1 MQENAGWSMDME
13 LIAGEAVIV
22 PPIGGPASSVQG
34 ELHIALRRWQED
46 VDDKGLV
53 LQDVFVAFANGSRPA
68 PDISYW
74 SVKRR
79 PPVKRGAM
87 ESVPDLIAEVLSP
100 STRANDLGVKRE
112 LYMSSGVRELWL
124 VDPDARTVTRGR
136 DPTPPQTRCS
146 ARVRRCAARRWRGS
160 RWTSLASSRF
170 LKVRL
175 AKALDRAA
183 GGPSRAHDPS
193 PRRQI
198 AGQTVLPGRQ
208 RQHVV
213 AL

>member
-1 MQENAGWSMDME
+1 MATAVLPRVVHPRIETWEFDALQENAGWSMDME

-34 ELHIALRRWQED
+34 ELYMALRRWQDD

-124 VDPDARTVTRGR
+124 VDPDARTITRAR
-136 DPTPPQTRCS
+136 PDTTPDEVLGEGTALRSELLEGFALDVARIFLFPQ
-146 ARVRRCAARRWRGS
+146 
-160 RWTSLASSRF
+160 SLAGEDS
-170 LKVRL
+170 
-175 AKALDRAA
+175 
-183 GGPSRAHDPS
+183 
-193 PRRQI
+193 
-198 AGQTVLPGRQ
+198 
-208 RQHVV
+208 
-213 AL
+213 